1 MNLAIQG
8 KFTEAQ
14 CKKAIPTQKS
24 LRILFFIML
33 RQGCLFILKR
43 DKTRTVPWTTKPKE
57 KNDLSTVRQ
66 FTSTK
71 TKGLPSFGL

>member
-33 RQGCLFILKR
+33 RHGCLFILKR
-43 DKTRTVPWTTKPKE
+43 DKTRTVFWTTKPK
-57 KNDLSTVRQ
+57 KKKKM
-66 FTSTK
+66 TSA
-71 TKGLPSFGL
+71 L